1 MLGSIYTV
9 PAVKKWYPTLK
20 KPSWTPPNWLFGPVW
35 TALYTMMGVA
45 SYRVWKQGG
54 FEKQGIPLA
63 LYAVQLALNFSWSP
77 LFFGAKKIGLALAN
91 ITALGVA
98 VGITSHAF
106 YAVDPLASKL
116 LWPYLFWV
124 SYATALNAYIYLN
137 NPPQTGDKDE

>member
-1 MLGSIYTV
+1 MGGQGLSLVVAIGLPVAGGVLGSIYTV

-77 LFFGAKKIGLALAN
+77 SSSARRSSG
-91 ITALGVA
+91 
-98 VGITSHAF
+98 
-106 YAVDPLASKL
+106 
-116 LWPYLFWV
+116 WP
-124 SYATALNAYIYLN
+124 
-137 NPPQTGDKDE
+137 

>member
-1 MLGSIYTV
+1 MGGQGLSLVVAIGLPVAGGVLGSIYTV

-35 TALYTMMGVA
+35 TALY
-45 SYRVWKQGG
+45 
-54 FEKQGIPLA
+54 
-63 LYAVQLALNFSWSP
+63 AVQLALNFSWSP
-77 LFFGAKKIGLALAN
+77 LFFGAKKFGLALAN

-116 LWPYLFWV
+116 FWPYLFWV